1 MSRPEPNLRRA
12 QHLIRDKLL
21 EQRFDVLWRRCL
33 LPSVS
38 GDPKVIWKRLARRY
52 AEPHR
57 HYHVL
62 EHLAHCLDQIDL
74 AADHIDNVD
83 QVEMAIWFHDI
94 INNPGAKDNEQRSAE
109 LFRRI
114 GKGLFDPG
122 FIDAVADLILV
133 TTHQECPADLDH
145 QFICDIDLASF
156 GCPWECFMRDS
167 DAVKAEYPGPEA
179 DYFRGQTAFLESLLA
194 RPRIF
199 MTDFFNTRYEQQARD
214 NIQLLLRH
222 LNKERA
228 GKTPSSTA

>member
-1 MSRPEPNLRRA
+1 M
-12 QHLIRDKLL
+12 
-21 EQRFDVLWRRCL
+21 
-33 LPSVS
+33 
-38 GDPKVIWKRLARRY
+38 
-52 AEPHR
+52 
-57 HYHVL
+57 
-62 EHLAHCLDQIDL
+62 
-74 AADHIDNVD
+74 
-83 QVEMAIWFHDI
+83 
-94 INNPGAKDNEQRSAE
+94 
-109 LFRRI
+109 
-114 GKGLFDPG
+114 
-122 FIDAVADLILV
+122 V
-133 TTHQECPADLDH
+133 TTHRECPEGVDH

-199 MTDFFNTRYEQQARD
+199 MTDFFNARYEQQARD